1 MSLEQFKQFKQPEAS
16 PEEITTPELVQ
27 KREAEYIQAEEAL
40 RRANEDC
47 LKKADQ
53 IEDERVK
60 KIVLARLGLV
70 SVRLAEINQEVMVGL
85 N

>member
-1 MSLEQFKQFKQPEAS
+1 MSLEQFKQPEAS
-16 PEEITTPELVQ
+16 HEEIATPELVQ
-27 KREAEYIQAEEAL
+27 ARKERYEQAEEAL
-40 RRANEDC
+40 RLANEKC

-70 SVRLAEINQEVMVGL
+70 SVRLAEIDQEVMVGL